1 MDTDTA
7 DVCTPAAAA
16 SWASQ
21 RALVALI
28 GGIGQPGFATQA
40 LEALNEP
47 LQAASWSVYRVHAD
61 RAPVLYLS
69 ASRGVADSTR
79 ACFAAYHGGLYRRDR
94 SFDQVRARARPG
106 HAEVLRMHANEA
118 PNADHREQIYRRHGV
133 LERLSVAALEAD
145 GSMLAV
151 NLYHHEHQGG
161 FSAAEHERFAGIA
174 PLVLA
179 AVSRHVALAEAAP
192 PAPSRRAALQ
202 GACAELTE
210 RELDVCERLLQG
222 WSHEGVAADLGLTVA
237 TVKTYRSRAF
247 ARLGLHFRSE
257 LFARFGHA
265 RPAP

>member
-1 MDTDTA
+1 MDNDTA

-16 SWASQ
+16 SWVSQ

-94 SFDQVRARARPG
+94 SFDQVRVRARPG

-133 LERLSVAALEAD
+133 LERLSVAALEPD